1 MRFNI
6 RIWTLFLAVVLLFSV
21 LASCAEKTT
30 PTETPAVQT
39 PAGTGNS
46 TGSKPAQSDEGK
58 DKDSIYPLTE
68 EPVTLTCW
76 WPLENNISTV
86 CTDLAEN
93 TYFKIVT
100 ELTNVHIS
108 FVHPT
113 VGGESEVFNLMLASE
128 ELEDMIRNFGSY
140 YTRGLDDAIEQDYLV
155 DLMGYLDYM
164 PNMNAARTASREVEV
179 QSLTDTGYLAGV
191 PTIFSEV
198 QTYVNGLFAR
208 KDWMDALG
216 FGVPDTIAEMETML
230 IAMRDNYAPNGPLYN
245 NSMLSAGLEMSFNV
259 TGHSRTPFM
268 LKDGKVVAS
277 ILQQG
282 YKDYIATMHDW
293 YEKKIMWQDFLSDS
307 MFITYFN
314 SKDEL
319 LNGEFGVTYDC
330 FVYLDEYN
338 KLGVGDSFKL
348 IPIKNPVFK
357 EGDSI
362 HVNGMMAQSRVQQC
376 LVGITTACPN
386 IPLACQF
393 WDYGFTPEGSI
404 LANYG
409 VEGET
414 MYFDENGEPQY
425 TPETLNPTEPGWNF
439 YLMQNTKMLQNAPYL
454 RDGMREMKSVSE
466 DTALCG
472 VAWVEGTDGS
482 YILPAVTLTAD
493 EGSVRASI
501 MNEINTYVSENLVRF
516 ITGEKPMSEWD
527 AFTNQIESMGID
539 QVIEVYEAALV
550 RYKNRGK

>member
-1 MRFNI
+1 MMRFI
-6 RIWTLFLAVVLLFSV
+6 YKIQILLLVVLLIVYF
-21 LASCAEKTT
+21 LAGCAETAAPEETPVTAKPEVSASISDDKSA
-30 PTETPAVQT
+30 PTE
-39 PAGTGNS
+39 
-46 TGSKPAQSDEGK
+46 
-58 DKDSIYPLTE
+58 KDSIYPLTE

-76 WPLENNISTV
+76 WPLENNITTV

-100 ELTNVHIS
+100 DLTNVHIK

-113 VGGESEVFNLMLASE
+113 VGGESEIFNLMLASE
-128 ELEDMIRNFGSY
+128 KLEDMVRNFGSY
-140 YTRGLDDAIEQDYLV
+140 YTRGLDDAIENGYLV
-155 DLMGYLDYM
+155 DLMDYLEYM
-164 PNMNAARTASREVEV
+164 PYMNAARTESREVEV
-179 QSLTDTGYLAGV
+179 QSLTDSGYLAGV
-191 PTIFSEV
+191 PTIFTQT

-216 FGVPDTIAEMETML
+216 FDEPDTIAEMEEML
-230 IAMRDNYAPNGPLYN
+230 TAMRDNYAPNGPLYN
-245 NSMLSAGLEMSFNV
+245 NSMLSAGLELSFNI
-259 TGHSRTPFM
+259 TSHSRSPFM

-282 YKDYIATMHDW
+282 YKDYISTMHDW
-293 YEKKIMWQDFLSDS
+293 YEKRLMWQDFLSDN

-314 SKDEL
+314 SKAKL

-338 KLGVGDSFKL
+338 ELGVGDNFKL
-348 IPIKNPVFK
+348 IPIKNPVFNK
-357 EGDSI
+357 GDTI
-362 HVNGMMAQSRVQQC
+362 HVNGMMAQSKVTQC
-376 LVGITTACPN
+376 AVGITTDCVN

-414 MYFDENGEPQY
+414 MYFDANGEPQY
-425 TPETLNPTEPGWNF
+425 LPETLKPSEPGWNF
-439 YLMQNTKMLQNAPYL
+439 YLMQNVKMLQNAPYL

-472 VAWVEGTDGS
+472 IAWVEGTDGE
-482 YILPAVTLTAD
+482 YILPPVTLTAD
-493 EGSVRASI
+493 EGAVRATI

-527 AFTNQIESMGID
+527 DFIDQIRKMGID
-539 QVIEVYEAALV
+539 QVIEVYEAALT
-550 RYKNRGK
+550 RYYNRGK